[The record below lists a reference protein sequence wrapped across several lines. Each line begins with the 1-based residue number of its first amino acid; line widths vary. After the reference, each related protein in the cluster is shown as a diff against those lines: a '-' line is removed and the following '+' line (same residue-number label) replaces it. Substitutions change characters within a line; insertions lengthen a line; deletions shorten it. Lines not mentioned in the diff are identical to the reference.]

1 MTDCDRLAFCARRL
15 AAVLVALVDS
25 DRRWW
30 EPRISGD
37 HRRVPSEIATDLG
50 IIGRNLES
58 LPPFWVE
65 VDIEE
70 RSRRLLHVFIEISLP
85 PKTPKTS
92 GQDQRFTQ
100 FLRSLGQSDQGMKRK
115 LAEFFCD
122 SAQHDERKTIHED
135 CRDLVNRLSLAEA
148 GEMIM
153 IPSYIYHDSPINLSS
168 HFNDGLYD
176 SLRDFCT
183 CCPEKHSEQAAELVP
198 KPHPS
203 RLCLAYSSADK
214 ARLTFLVSSSN
225 FKYWQEVRLTIT
237 HETVPSEASQVVD
250 RGMLCGYLVEQPRVY
265 ISMCFKR
272 TPQVGLYPLRCNP
285 PELQSAYLPVE
296 GERLSVVLQKYQLS
310 PRNKVILAYRIA
322 SAYWQYY
329 DSDEMCSNWS
339 IESIW
344 LMPTGIP
351 NDHAELPLRAYLT
364 LPFDS
369 PGHDRGLDKVEDDRL
384 LVHKSP
390 RILAMGILL
399 LEIGLSKV
407 FPKLP
412 KNSSISHANGTLS
425 IAEQL
430 LETLQKVSW
439 DGFHH
444 KRFFDDAIKQ
454 CLYNEKFKR
463 PVQRQNVVD
472 KMAPPQPAV
481 SPRQAFYKEVVAR
494 LAYLAKIG
502 FKNPTEDVEPLKL
515 RIAGIG
521 VNDGQPMNKTPD
533 GEFYAGS
540 VIRPETWIDHLTSI
554 HEYVE
559 RRRRGHDVWSPIRVA
574 ILDTGCHPHLETVE
588 WKDYVVPNGPQ
599 VDTFGHGSLMAML
612 VRRCA
617 PFAEIIMVRVAENTD
632 TLGENRKNIEKAI
645 RWAAGNE
652 CRADIISMS
661 FGFSS
666 NEQNGIIAKAI
677 DDARTSRKK
686 SIIFLAGAGNSVA
699 HFENFPA
706 RHESVIAIYGTN
718 THGDFLHGK
727 PRNEMLAGARLGTFG
742 SDLPSTIT
750 DGMSK
755 KYSSWKELCEPGS
768 SIATA
773 VTAGICATMLAYA
786 AMLPSI
792 PSKPKP
798 AEKYNLGYLWSS
810 EGMRKVL
817 GLMGRET
824 TDLERDVWIQPAIF
838 FKDKPDDRSRY
849 ECFCDC
855 LKHLD
860 WEHERGAL
868 GLNSPKQDEDGALR

>member
-1 MTDCDRLAFCARRL
+1 MTDCDRLALCARRL
-15 AAVLVALVDS
+15 AAVLVALVGS

-65 VDIEE
+65 ADIEE
-70 RSRRLLHVFIEISLP
+70 SSRRLLHVLIDISLP
-85 PKTPKTS
+85 PKTPETS

-100 FLRSLGQSDQGMKRK
+100 FLQILGQSDQGMKRK

-122 SAQHDERKTIHED
+122 PARHDERKTMHED
-135 CRDLVNRLSLAEA
+135 CRDLVDRLSLVEA
-148 GEMIM
+148 RETIM
-153 IPSYIYHDSPINLSS
+153 IPSYIYHDSPMNLSPF
-168 HFNDGLYD
+168 FNDGLYD

-183 CCPEKHSEQAAELVP
+183 CCPEMHSEQAAELVS

-203 RLCLAYSSADK
+203 RLCLAYSSAEK
-214 ARLTFLVSSSN
+214 ESLIFLFSSSN
-225 FKYWQEVRLTIT
+225 FKYWQEVRITIT
-237 HETVPSEASQVVD
+237 HETVPSEASRVVH

-265 ISMCFKR
+265 ISMRFKR
-272 TPQVGLYPLRCNP
+272 TPQIGLYPLRCNP

-296 GERLSVVLQKYQLS
+296 GERLSMVLQKYQLS
-310 PRNKVILAYRIA
+310 PRQKVMLAYRIA

-351 NDHAELPLRAYLT
+351 NDHAELPLRAFLT

-369 PGHDRGLDKVEDDRL
+369 SGHDRGLDKVEEDDQL

-412 KNSSISHANGTLS
+412 KKSSTSHANGTLS
-425 IAEQL
+425 IAERL
-430 LETLQKVSW
+430 LETLQRVSW

-444 KRFFDDAIKQ
+444 KRFFDDAIRQ

-463 PVQRQNVVD
+463 PVH
-472 KMAPPQPAV
+472 PPRPGI

-502 FKNPTEDVEPLKL
+502 FKTPTEDAEPLRL

-521 VNDGQPMNKTPD
+521 ASDGQLMNKTPD
-533 GEFYAGS
+533 GEFYAGA

-554 HEYVE
+554 HKYVE
-559 RRRRGHDVWSPIRVA
+559 GRRRCHDVTIPIRVA

-588 WKDYVVPNGPQ
+588 WKDYVAPNGPQ
-599 VDTFGHGSLMAML
+599 VDTFGHGSLMAMV

-632 TLGENRKNIEKAI
+632 TLGENRNNIEKAI
-645 RWAAGNE
+645 RWAAGSE

-666 NEQNGIIAKAI
+666 SNEKNRIIAKAI

-686 SIIFLAGAGNSVA
+686 SIIFLAGAGNSIA
-699 HFENFPA
+699 DFENFPA

-718 THGDFLHGK
+718 KHGDFLHGK

-750 DGMSK
+750 DWMSK
-755 KYSSWKELCEPGS
+755 RYHSRWKELCEPGS

-786 AMLPSI
+786 TMLPI
-792 PSKPKP
+792 PDEPKP
-798 AEKYNLGYLWSS
+798 DEVYKLGYLWSS

-824 TDLERDVWIQPAIF
+824 TDLERDVWIQPALF
-838 FKDKPDDRSRY
+838 FKDKPNDRSR
-849 ECFCDC
+849 
-855 LKHLD
+855 
-860 WEHERGAL
+860 
-868 GLNSPKQDEDGALR
+868 